1 MCVSGRYAII
11 PHIAKS
17 VLPKQSQLFTVK
29 RGTPPFGSLTTM
41 LLFLFSR
48 VHISNVGSIIVCEFL
63 KNPDYLLNGFRR
75 PHPFRLTCASLP
87 KTQPRINRGPT
98 GSLTCH
104 SRYRFRS
111 ICESTHCDFPRDFTP
126 VSVYQ

>member
-29 RGTPPFGSLTTM
+29 RGAPPLGSLITM
-41 LLFLFSR
+41 LLGFLSR
-48 VHISNVGSIIVCEFL
+48 VHISNVGSITVCKFL
-63 KNPDYLLNGFRR
+63 KNSDYLLNSFRR
-75 PHPFRLTCASLP
+75 PHPFRLMCASLP

-104 SRYRFRS
+104 SRYRFRTVHKM
-111 ICESTHCDFPRDFTP
+111 IRCGFPRDFTP